1 MKGLAIHCKKLTF
14 SNQINRANPEGQNKN
29 AGKVYRGLKLS
40 NPAETKV
47 EAGMTL

>member
-1 MKGLAIHCKKLTF
+1 MQGKQKINIF
-14 SNQINRANPEGQNKN
+14 NSNLNRANPEGQNKN
-29 AGKVYRGLKLS
+29 AGKAYRGLKLS